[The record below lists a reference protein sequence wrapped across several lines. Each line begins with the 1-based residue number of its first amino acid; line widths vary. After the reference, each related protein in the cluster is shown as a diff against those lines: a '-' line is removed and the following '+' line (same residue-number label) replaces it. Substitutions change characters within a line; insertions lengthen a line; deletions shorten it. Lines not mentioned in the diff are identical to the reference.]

1 MKKTVFLLAL
11 ILPVCALVAQLPA
24 PVIPLDGNLS
34 VVVQMGIDNSYE
46 LDQVG
51 TRNYAEV
58 YTMGNKNAESFVDQS
73 GSWNTSTVEQNSNKS
88 WVDVTQKNTAPVNGW
103 DLNFSYIE
111 QTGTKHDATV
121 VQEHFAYDPPAHPGP
136 LVAYTFQ
143 SGSGNSSTQYQKG
156 MIDLAI
162 VVQEGEKGTAIQMQG
177 MNGFGTETSFGA
189 VAIID
194 QVNTSKGSEAV
205 QKQSGAWNVA
215 GILQGSDKSH
225 AGQLQVSDKAGHIG
239 NPLEMPNVAGIIQME
254 GFGYTKGNEAY
265 QVQYYDGTS
274 PYGNWAGA
282 LQVGGHNVSYQTQV
296 GGNNASGVV
305 QMGDGN
311 NSDVFQSN
319 GPASLP
325 FSSPW

>member
-34 VVVQMGIDNSYE
+34 VVVQTGNDNSYE

-51 TRNYAEV
+51 TRNFAEV
-58 YTMGNKNAESFVDQS
+58 YTTGNQNAESFVDQS

-88 WVDVTQKNTAPVNGW
+88 WVDVTQKNTDPANGW

-111 QTGTKHDATV
+111 QSGAKHDATV
-121 VQEHFAYDPPAHPGP
+121 LQEHTYIDEHPGP

-143 SGSGNSSTQYQKG
+143 SGTNNSSTQYQKG

-162 VVQEGEKGTAIQMQG
+162 VVQEGENGTAIQKQG
-177 MNGFGTETSFGA
+177 NNGFGSDLSFGGL
-189 VAIID
+189 AIIG
-194 QVNTSKGSEAV
+194 QVSSSKGSEAE

-215 GILQGSDKSH
+215 GILQGSDKSE
-225 AGQLQVSDKAGHIG
+225 ARQLQVSEKEGHIG
-239 NPLEMPNVAGIIQME
+239 SLLEMPNVAGIIQME